1 MAETNGVNGKAHPY
15 LPSLKLRYGWLSSV
29 FGLFLVAYFFLMSEP
44 DLISFYEVPP
54 ILFDYKIK
62 AALTAIFFIFLIHDV
77 HRFGRDRKRNRKQV
91 KRFQDEVDQLWQSR
105 KQLQQ
110 KVHTYAGHADKL
122 KLFISDKLLEYI
134 EYDEKFLHFKSI
146 AAEVRHNG
154 VIGFDKVQSV
164 LEASLSR
171 LDEGDTGYGETRD
184 ALDQLRYLWDLLDL
198 ATTDNIALHIAN
210 QLCDLEEQYYQQVLD
225 PDAAATQSL
234 QPDFSPVRALE
245 RALVPL
251 LENGP
256 AFRAELAK
264 GLPCRWRDDATFWV
278 DIDPC
283 GPLLGLEN
291 HWVLLLENLLK
302 NAQFFS
308 GKRPY
313 RHKYRRVAV
322 DLSERDG
329 LARITVF
336 NGGPPISEEDQAKV
350 FQLGYSTRKVKEHH
364 GKGLGLFFVGEIAK
378 GYEGRVRITNVANTA
393 GWLSIRV
400 TLADGRVLTQMVDIV
415 LDDELPRV
423 RLNPDDTPDK
433 QLDFEYDQTIT
444 TVEVSRAG
452 QTEPHSLTVADARSR
467 STWLDP
473 ATPGRPAWVLDI
485 HNKGRQASASFQP
498 LDVRGVEFRVEV
510 PLAETRLAGD
520 DPDRLE
526 EVDVDR
532 LNEPFRAL
540 GTSD

>member
-1 MAETNGVNGKAHPY
+1 MAETNGKTHPF
-15 LPSLKLRYGWLSSV
+15 LPSLRLRYGWLSSF
-29 FGLFLVAYFFLMSEP
+29 FGLFLVAYFFLMTEP
-44 DLISFYEVPP
+44 DLIAFYDVPP
-54 ILFDYKIK
+54 IVFDYKIK
-62 AALTAIFFIFLIHDV
+62 AALTAIFFIFLLHDV
-77 HRFGRDRKRNRKQV
+77 HRFGQDRKRNRKQV
-91 KRFQDEVDQLWQSR
+91 QRFQDEVDQLWQSR

-110 KVHTYAGHADKL
+110 KVHTYSGHADKL
-122 KLFISDKLLEYI
+122 KMFISDKLLEYI
-134 EYDEKFLHFKSI
+134 EYDEKFLHFQSI

-164 LEASLSR
+164 LEARLNR
-171 LDEGDTGYGETRD
+171 LDSEDSGLEETRD
-184 ALDQLRYLWDLLDL
+184 ALDQLRYVWDLLDL

-225 PDAAATQSL
+225 PESAAMQSL

-245 RALVPL
+245 RALFPL
-251 LENGP
+251 LEDG
-256 AFRAELAK
+256 AGFRQALAG
-264 GLPCRWRDDATFWV
+264 GLPCQWQADATFWI
-278 DIDPC
+278 DIQPC
-283 GPLLGLEN
+283 SHLLGQEN

-302 NAQFFS
+302 NAQFFN

-322 DLSERDG
+322 NLTEEDG
-329 LARITVF
+329 LACIRVF

-378 GYEGRVRITNVANTA
+378 GYEGRVGITNVHNTG
-393 GWLSIRV
+393 GWVSLRV
-400 TLADGRVLTQMVDIV
+400 TLSDGRVMTQMVDIV
-415 LDDELPRV
+415 LEDELPRV
-423 RLNPDDTPDK
+423 RLNPEDAPDK
-433 QLDFEYDQTIT
+433 QLDFEYDQAIT
-444 TVEVSRAG
+444 SVEVSRAG
-452 QTEPHSLTVADARSR
+452 QTEPHQLTVADVRSR

-473 ATPGRPAWVLDI
+473 AVPGRPSWVLDI
-485 HNKGRQASASFQP
+485 HNKGRQATASFQP

-520 DPDRLE
+520 DPDTLE
-526 EVDVDR
+526 EVDVER

-540 GTSD
+540 GTSE